1 MSQDL
6 LKRLGLDKGNSPVLA
21 NAWMIPRVLKILEY
35 AILEGY
41 KMSNS
46 EINCHVDG
54 CQHHKNADEC
64 ELKSVSV
71 GQSKP
76 QATDRACT
84 ECDSFEKK

>member
-1 MSQDL
+1 
-6 LKRLGLDKGNSPVLA
+6 
-21 NAWMIPRVLKILEY
+21 
-35 AILEGY
+35 
-41 KMSNS
+41 MSNS